1 MLLAAQ
7 SGSLDAHRAIP
18 TLPELIGAL
27 GGGFQKA
34 AAPASGDSAQ
44 TTWRDA
50 LFDAGLQS
58 HDIASADLDVSPD
71 SKRPPENTVH
81 HSGSYRL
88 MASVINDTT

>member
-7 SGSLDAHRAIP
+7 SGSLDAHCAIP
-18 TLPELIGAL
+18 AHPELIGAL
-27 GGGFQKA
+27 GGGFEKA
-34 AAPASGDSAQ
+34 AASASGGSAQ
-44 TTWRDA
+44 TTWRHS

-58 HDIASADLDVSPD
+58 YDIASADLDVSPA